1 VVLLPLGEVGV
12 GDAVGALSGVG
23 HFDGWWWCSV
33 GCVSECMLRVA
44 VEVWIGGWLPTEVKL
59 SRGGVGLLVLLCC
72 ANVMM

>member
-33 GCVSECMLRVA
+33 GCVSDQATDWWSGSRALDC
-44 VEVWIGGWLPTEVKL
+44 GWL
-59 SRGGVGLLVLLCC
+59 LLTK
-72 ANVMM
+72 